1 MPSPT
6 PEADPGPGPEPA
18 PIVQLSTRE
27 VYRNAWIHVR
37 EDVVRFANGHE
48 GIYGVVTT
56 PGAVGVLPFVDADH
70 VALIRQFRYVAGR
83 PTWEMPTGAPN
94 AGETIEETARRELA
108 EEAGLQAGR
117 LEHVATIH
125 TSKSVVD
132 EQADLF
138 IARDLVQVHDGNPDI
153 TEQLDVRVFRFDE
166 VLAMVERS
174 EIVDAMTV
182 VAVLHAAR
190 RRV

>member
-1 MPSPT
+1 MASPT
-6 PEADPGPGPEPA
+6 HEPEPGPDPA
-18 PIVQLSTRE
+18 PIVQVSTRE
-27 VYRNAWIHVR
+27 VYRNPWIHVR

-56 PGAVGVLPFVDADH
+56 PGAVGVLPFLDADH
-70 VALIRQFRYVAGR
+70 VALVRQFRYVAGR
-83 PTWEMPTGAPN
+83 STWEMPTGAPN
-94 AGETIEETARRELA
+94 AGETLEQTARRELA

-138 IARDLVQVHDGNPDI
+138 IARDLVRVDHSSPDI
-153 TEQLDVRVFRFDE
+153 TEQLDVGVFRFDE

-190 RRV
+190 RHA